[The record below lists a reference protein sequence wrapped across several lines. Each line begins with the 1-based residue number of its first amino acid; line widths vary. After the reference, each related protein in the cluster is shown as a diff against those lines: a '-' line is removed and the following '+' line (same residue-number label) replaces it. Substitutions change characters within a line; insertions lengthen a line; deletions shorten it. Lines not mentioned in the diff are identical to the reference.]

1 MHKGQVGS
9 LAFVRNEPSP
19 ERSPRHDHG
28 IPFREAVRVWWLI
41 GLNSFGGPAG
51 QIPLM
56 HRMLVEDRR
65 WISEKRFLH
74 GVNFTMLLPGPE
86 AQQLATYIGW
96 LLHGVRGG
104 LVAGL
109 FFILP
114 GFAAILALSILYVGF
129 RDATVV
135 EALFYGIKP
144 AVMAI
149 VATAVVRLGQ
159 RALHSA
165 IMVVIAAAAFV
176 AIFFLDIPFP
186 LIVVGA
192 GVAGYVG
199 GRVRPSA
206 FSPRETH
213 GALAAGDEARL
224 GDDTVAVKP
233 ALGRSMRVLAI
244 GLVIWFVPLGALA
257 VWLGRDSVWVDQGV
271 FFSVAAVVTFGGAY
285 AVLAFVAQQAV
296 EVYGW
301 LVPGEMLD
309 GLGMAETTPGPAI
322 QVVQFVGF
330 LGAYRLAGGVDPLVA
345 GIGGALITT
354 WVTFVPC
361 FLWIFLG
368 GPYVEYLRG
377 RERLS
382 AALSGIT
389 AAVVGVIANLAAWF
403 SLHTVFAEVGQRRV
417 GPLRLF
423 VPEWA
428 TFDAAALGLAVAA
441 FVAMWKLRWPIL
453 RTIAVSALVGAVL
466 SITLR

>member
-1 MHKGQVGS
+1 
-9 LAFVRNEPSP
+9 
-19 ERSPRHDHG
+19 
-28 IPFREAVRVWWLI
+28 
-41 GLNSFGGPAG
+41 
-51 QIPLM
+51 
-56 HRMLVEDRR
+56 MLVEDRR

-149 VATAVVRLGQ
+149 VATAVVRLGR
-159 RALHSA
+159 RALHSGV
-165 IMVVIAAAAFV
+165 MVVIAAAAFV
-176 AIFFLDIPFP
+176 AIFFLDVPFP

-199 GRVRPSA
+199 GRVRPLA

-213 GALAAGDEARL
+213 AGVAAGDEARL
-224 GDDTVAVKP
+224 GDETVAVKP

-244 GLVIWFVPLGALA
+244 GLVVWFAPLGALA

-330 LGAYRLAGGVDPLVA
+330 LGAYRLAGGVDPMVA

-423 VPEWA
+423 VPEWG

-453 RTIAVSALVGAVL
+453 RTIAASALVGAVL
-466 SITLR
+466 FITLG